1 MKWWRIICMADKK
14 KGKELRMD
22 NLVKIPYF
30 DEEAAQ
36 DYLDMCNGG
45 HLDWST
51 DENKERLGKIIGEI
65 EAEVGG
71 GINVLAMLK
80 AAFQGKGDMGYSSIV
95 SKVVDSKLQNTLL
108 TDYLARA
115 NGDDN
120 VYKFESVT
128 VAPYPNSFTMY
139 KMFSSYLTIV
149 PKEQMPIDM
158 EKLNQAI
165 LGERGYYEM
174 IVDDGNEKSILR
186 FNINAFRNNYNLA
199 DFLKMKL
206 TYYGVPVG
214 TLNLENLKIE
224 NEFNYINKPEKISA
238 EMVLGDTV
246 EETVEKCIVYDV
258 IIAGVS
264 HE

>member
-1 MKWWRIICMADKK
+1 MTDKK
-14 KGKELRMD
+14 QGKELRTD

-30 DEEAAQ
+30 
-36 DYLDMCNGG
+36 
-45 HLDWST
+45 

-65 EAEVGG
+65 EADIGG
-71 GINVLAMLK
+71 GINILSMLK
-80 AAFQGKGDMGYSSIV
+80 ASFQGKGDMGYSSIV

-174 IVDDGNEKSILR
+174 IVDDGNKKSVLR

-214 TLNLENLKIE
+214 KLNLENLKIE
-224 NEFNYINKPEKISA
+224 NEFNYINKPERVSA
-238 EMVLGDTV
+238 EMVLGDV
-246 EETVEKCIVYDV
+246 IEESVDECTVYDV

>member
-1 MKWWRIICMADKK
+1 MINKK
-14 KGKELRMD
+14 KNNGLSLD

-36 DYLDMCNGG
+36 DYLDVRNGG

-51 DENKERLGKIIGEI
+51 EENKERLGKIIGEI

-71 GINVLAMLK
+71 GVNLLAMLK
-80 AAFQGKGDMGYSSIV
+80 AAFQGKGDIGYSSIV

-108 TDYLARA
+108 TDYLLEA
-115 NGDDN
+115 NGDDG
-120 VYKFESVT
+120 VSKFID
-128 VAPYPNSFTMY
+128 VAVSPYPNSFTMY

-158 EKLNQAI
+158 EKLNQAV

-174 IVDDGNEKSILR
+174 IVDYEDEKSVLR
-186 FNINAFRNNYNLA
+186 FNIKAFRNNYNLA
-199 DFLKMKL
+199 DLLKMKL

-214 TLNLENLKIE
+214 KLRLEDLKIE
-224 NEFNYINKPEKISA
+224 KEFNYINKDENISA
-238 EMVLGDTV
+238 EKVLGDVDDKPIKECT
-246 EETVEKCIVYDV
+246 VYDV

>member
-1 MKWWRIICMADKK
+1 MI
-14 KGKELRMD
+14 
-22 NLVKIPYF
+22 
-30 DEEAAQ
+30 
-36 DYLDMCNGG
+36 
-45 HLDWST
+45 
-51 DENKERLGKIIGEI
+51 
-65 EAEVGG
+65 
-71 GINVLAMLK
+71 K
-80 AAFQGKGDMGYSSIV
+80 AAFQGKGEMGYSSVV

-115 NGDDN
+115 NKDDN
-120 VYKFESVT
+120 VYKFEGITVT
-128 VAPYPNSFTMY
+128 PYPNSFTMY
-139 KMFSSYLTIV
+139 KMFSSYLMIV
-149 PKEQMPIDM
+149 PKEQIPIDM

-174 IVDDGNEKSILR
+174 IANDGIEKSILR

-224 NEFNYINKPEKISA
+224 NEFKYMNKTEKVSA

-246 EETVEKCIVYDV
+246 EETDEKCTVYDV
-258 IIAGVS
+258 VIAGVS

>member
-1 MKWWRIICMADKK
+1 MTDKK
-14 KGKELRMD
+14 QGKELRID

-30 DEEAAQ
+30 DEKAAQ

-51 DENKERLGKIIGEI
+51 DEHKERLGKIIGEI

-139 KMFSSYLTIV
+139 NLFTGANGVQLMYV
-149 PKEQMPIDM
+149 DM
-158 EKLNQAI
+158 I
-165 LGERGYYEM
+165 FMR
-174 IVDDGNEKSILR
+174 S
-186 FNINAFRNNYNLA
+186 
-199 DFLKMKL
+199 
-206 TYYGVPVG
+206 
-214 TLNLENLKIE
+214 
-224 NEFNYINKPEKISA
+224 
-238 EMVLGDTV
+238 
-246 EETVEKCIVYDV
+246 
-258 IIAGVS
+258 
-264 HE
+264 